1 MKRFVDNVRT
11 GEIYTANEK
20 NMRLLKRCLLD
31 TLKCKKL
38 NKRSWIY
45 DMVDWLKIPI
55 LRYHNTAKAKFR
67 WEGGGSTEN
76 LLYHIND
83 FTIKHAIL
91 WQKYANT
98 YFKHNVESRRWINT
112 LLIATSMDALNIRV
126 NEKFELLPILDQGG
140 IVCLKL
146 MI

>member
-45 DMVDWLKIPI
+45 DMVDLMKIPI
-55 LRYHNTAKAKFR
+55 LRYHNTIKTKFR
-67 WEGGGSTEN
+67 WGVEDTT
-76 LLYHIND
+76 LYLVDHTKT
-83 FTIKHAIL
+83 F
-91 WQKYANT
+91 
-98 YFKHNVESRRWINT
+98 
-112 LLIATSMDALNIRV
+112 M
-126 NEKFELLPILDQGG
+126 LDQM
-140 IVCLKL
+140 LL
-146 MI
+146 WENDNN